1 MGAGA
6 KGKGKGKVTES
17 GLRPAAAGG
26 AERGV
31 TAGAGAVAVSD
42 PWPQK
47 YAPKSTSEIIAN
59 QSMVRG
65 EMGRDWERRAGEGN
79 GLWG

>member
-1 MGAGA
+1 MSVGGGGSSIGA
-6 KGKGKGKVTES
+6 KGKGKVAGS
-17 GLRPAAAGG
+17 GLRPAAASA
-26 AERGV
+26 AEQE
-31 TAGAGAVAVSD
+31 AGAGVVSD

-65 EMGRDWERRAGEGN
+65 EG
-79 GLWG
+79 